1 MDSQAW
7 DSETLAAWIVG
18 GRDKI
23 KRLGQ
28 RLIRQD
34 EGVFEMLFSGSDDA
48 NPLDALAYY
57 GRLSDIK

>member
-1 MDSQAW
+1 M
-7 DSETLAAWIVG
+7 WIVG

-34 EGVFEMLFSGSDDA
+34 EGVFEMLLSGSGDA

-57 GRLSDIK
+57 GRLSDISRGLCG